1 LDGDFA
7 FRHSNC
13 RAVRLIPLAGFRR
26 PDFGTQ
32 LVRPRQNHATIQQST
47 LAFSDLLPMKHL
59 ARIKGHRQIEAGGRN
74 FGELHFAILSMI
86 QHSNFDYDYEHETSQ
101 RIT

>member
-32 LVRPRQNHATIQQST
+32 L
-47 LAFSDLLPMKHL
+47 
-59 ARIKGHRQIEAGGRN
+59 EAGRRN
-74 FGELHFAILSMI
+74 FRELHFAILSMI

-101 RIT
+101 SIT